1 VSALVPKAAARRR
14 MLMGTAIYH
23 AGAAPHLF
31 GSIPRAVVVP
41 EGTPERVVEKLAK
54 VQVKAAREEEKR

>member
-1 VSALVPKAAARRR
+1 VSVLVPTAPRRR
-14 MLMGTAIYH
+14 KMLMGTAIYH

-41 EGTPERVVEKLAK
+41 EGTPERVVERLTK

>member
-1 VSALVPKAAARRR
+1 

-31 GSIPRAVVVP
+31 GTIPRAVVVP
-41 EGTPERVVEKLAK
+41 EGTPERVVERLSKA
-54 VQVKAAREEEKR
+54 QIKAARKEEKR

>member
-1 VSALVPKAAARRR
+1 MSALVPKTAARRR

-31 GSIPRAVVVP
+31 GTIPRAVVVP
-41 EGTPERVVEKLAK
+41 EGTPERVVERLSKA
-54 VQVKAAREEEKR
+54 QIKAARKEEKR